1 MVFKEGQLKPT
12 AQTGLRFVLAA
23 ALLAATAIY
32 LQARGRNETPLPPHK
47 DVTDFP
53 PVIGDWR
60 GGEPIPFDADTLK
73 VLGPGRFLE
82 RLYEHPGLP
91 AIDLLLEYFPSQRTG
106 DTMHSPKHCLPG
118 AGWEPT
124 QSSVLWLT
132 GPDGKSEGVNDYVI
146 AKGEEK
152 EVVLYWY
159 QAHGRV
165 VASEYRAKFYL
176 VWDAMRM
183 DRTDGSMIR
192 VITAVAPG
200 ETVERAR
207 DRAAGFAEEVLP
219 MLGSYIPS

>member
-1 MVFKEGQLKPT
+1 LKPG
-12 AQTGLRFVLAA
+12 ARAGLRFVLAS

-32 LQARGRNETPLPPHK
+32 LQARGRNEKALPPHK

-53 PVIGDWR
+53 SAVGEWQ

-82 RLYEHPGLP
+82 RVYQRPEVP
-91 AIDLLLEYFPSQRTG
+91 AVDLLLEYFPSQRTG

-124 QSSVLWLT
+124 QSSILKLT
-132 GPDGKSEGVNDYVI
+132 GPGGASVGVNYYVI
-146 AKGEEK
+146 AKGEDK

-159 QAHGRV
+159 QAHDRV
-165 VASEYRAKFYL
+165 VASEYWAKLYL

-183 DRTDGSMIR
+183 NRTDGSMIR

-200 ETVERAR
+200 GSVDVAR

-219 MLGSYIPS
+219 MLRSYIPS

>member
-1 MVFKEGQLKPT
+1 LRPGKQ
-12 AQTGLRFVLAA
+12 AGLRFVLAS

-32 LQARGRNETPLPPHK
+32 LQARGRNETVLPPHK

-53 PVIGDWR
+53 STVGDWQ
-60 GGEPIPFDADTLK
+60 GGEPIPFDPDTLK
-73 VLGPGRFLE
+73 ILGPGRFLE
-82 RLYEHPGLP
+82 RVYERPGMP
-91 AIDLLLEYFPSQRTG
+91 AVDLLLEYFPSQRTG

-124 QSSVLWLT
+124 QSSVLRLS
-132 GPDGKSEGVNDYVI
+132 GPGGAAVGVNYYVI

-159 QAHGRV
+159 QAHDRV
-165 VASEYRAKFYL
+165 VASEYRAKLYL

-183 DRTDGSMIR
+183 NRTDGSMIR

-200 ETVERAR
+200 ESVDVAR
-207 DRAAGFAEEVLP
+207 GRAAGFAEEVLP
-219 MLGSYIPS
+219 MLGSYIPG